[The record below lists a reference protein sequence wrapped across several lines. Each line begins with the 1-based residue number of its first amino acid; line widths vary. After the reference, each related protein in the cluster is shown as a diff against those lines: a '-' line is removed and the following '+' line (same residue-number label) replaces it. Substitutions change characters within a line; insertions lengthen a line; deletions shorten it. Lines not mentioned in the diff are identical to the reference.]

1 MKYPSK
7 VSCRKRHPVFEVNE
21 EFIPNKVGI
30 GSFKE
35 SMKGED
41 IISVAQNAVVT
52 HTLPRESFYIEEIF
66 LLMKKPSFQCQLKNN
81 AGHEM
86 IVTMPEIIENNTVK
100 VGIIPEEC
108 RLDVIKSVVYGGLL
122 EFITSLSVVVC
133 AAGGDASTLNIVALA
148 LANVFGGLLVLAHNL
163 RTLKQEQ
170 NTEHYEQQL
179 GKPGHFLLHAT
190 ITIISYLV
198 FGLMS
203 PIVYGFS
210 FYKSD
215 NKYLKLATLAP
226 VSLICITLL
235 SIGKAYTQRPPKTY
249 MQTVFS
255 YISLGVMVA
264 GPGYIAGQLANMLL
278 KKFQVFDGGLTLIE
292 AEVVKGR
299 AWSSY

>member
-1 MKYPSK
+1 
-7 VSCRKRHPVFEVNE
+7 
-21 EFIPNKVGI
+21 
-30 GSFKE
+30 
-35 SMKGED
+35 
-41 IISVAQNAVVT
+41 
-52 HTLPRESFYIEEIF
+52 
-66 LLMKKPSFQCQLKNN
+66 
-81 AGHEM
+81 M